1 MVYRL
6 TRRSLGRWEDVKD
19 GDETF
24 DFDTEKEAIDT
35 LNVIQWR
42 NYKGTPM
49 NYRAVSDEELEAE
62 ERRWAM
68 MMAYNM

>member
-6 TRRSLGRWEDVKD
+6 TRRSLGRWEDVMEE
-19 GDETF
+19 GEPF
-24 DFDTEKEAIDT
+24 DFDTEEEAIDT
-35 LNVIQWR
+35 LNVIHWR

-62 ERRWAM
+62 KRRWAM
-68 MMAYNM
+68 TMAYNM